1 MKPLNFDF
9 MRERL
14 GIVSQKDEY
23 IGQCERCGKDV
34 YKHEIFYKDGRV
46 VEKESGCECQA
57 RIDAIKDLEKKR
69 IAEYERYSV
78 INPEYKTKRVNA
90 YEARNETQRIAK
102 VNVINFIK
110 NHVKALEKGQ
120 GMILMGAFGTGK
132 THLAA
137 AIRNALVENDK
148 RVLFISF
155 PDYLDVIKQGFGK
168 HGQADQRYAQ
178 VSYKTQELAKK
189 ADLLVLDDV
198 GANSMTDWAKEQL
211 FLLINSRIGK
221 STIVTTNYR
230 TQDFEKDRE
239 LHRSFSRMSELSPI
253 IEIEGDDLRRL
264 KGAFNYG

>member
-1 MKPLNFDF
+1 

-14 GIVSQKDEY
+14 GILTQEDEH
-23 IGQCERCGKDV
+23 IGACERCNKDIYRHRIV
-34 YKHEIFYKDGRV
+34 YQDGRI
-46 VEKESGCECQA
+46 VEKEIGCECQA
-57 RIDAIKDLEKKR
+57 RIDAIKDLERKR

-78 INPEYKTKRVNA
+78 INTDYKNKRVNA
-90 YEARNETQRIAK
+90 YKPQNETQRVAK
-102 VNVINFIK
+102 VNVINFIT
-110 NHVKALEKGQ
+110 NHEAALEKGQ

-132 THLAA
+132 THLAS

-168 HGQADQRYAQ
+168 GGQVDQRYTQ
-178 VSYKTQELAKK
+178 ISYKTQELAKK

-211 FLLINSRIGK
+211 FLLINSRVGK

-230 TQDFEKDRE
+230 TQDFERDRE

-253 IEIEGDDLRRL
+253 IEIEGEDLRRL